1 MKIKDG
7 FVMRKVG
14 GGYVAVPILE
24 RAKEFNG
31 MLRLNETGAFLYS
44 QLMSDKS
51 AQELVSLLAAEY
63 GIGADEAEA
72 GVRAFLET
80 MEENGLLE
88 KT

>member
-1 MKIKDG
+1 MKIKTG

-14 GGYVAVPILE
+14 GGYVAVPVQE

-31 MLRLNETGAFLYS
+31 LIRLNETGAFLFK
-44 QLMSDKS
+44 QLSSDRS
-51 AQELVSLLAAEY
+51 PEELTGLLAAEY
-63 GIGADEAEA
+63 GIGADEAEE
-72 GVRAFLET
+72 GTREFLQT